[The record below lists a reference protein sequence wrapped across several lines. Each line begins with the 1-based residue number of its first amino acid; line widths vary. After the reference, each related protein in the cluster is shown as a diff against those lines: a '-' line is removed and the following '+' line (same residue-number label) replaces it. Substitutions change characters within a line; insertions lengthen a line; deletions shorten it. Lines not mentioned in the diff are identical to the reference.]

1 MEWNEENTQN
11 LLEMYH
17 ERLVLWNSRL
27 ADYKDRNKRRDALL
41 EISVSFGVE
50 KEEIEKKIRYLLS
63 HFAREVKK
71 EKDSEKSGN
80 GTVETY
86 KSKWFAYKLMEFLKD
101 KNKPIV
107 TQDSEGKRKRKEE
120 DSQEVETDDGEE
132 SLQVLEQSIDGS
144 ENEVGTTAQSQSKS
158 NSINI
163 VKSRGRKSMATN
175 LPIVNEAV
183 NLMRSITTKRAEKDE
198 FSLFGEQVAMKLRKI
213 VSPFARFSV
222 QNIIN
227 TVLFEAEMGKYDNPH
242 FINHSHPSTPQA
254 YPLQS
259 FNVAHN
265 SIPSPGHYPNTL
277 SGRSSTSTS
286 TINQDEDIHTLLL
299 TL

>member
-17 ERLVLWNSRL
+17 ERPVLWNSRL

-80 GTVETY
+80 GTEETY

-120 DSQEVETDDGEE
+120 DSQKVETDDGEE

-144 ENEVGTTAQSQSKS
+144 ENDVGTTAQPQPKS

-163 VKSRGRKSMATN
+163 VKSSGRKSLATN

-183 NLMRSITTKRAEKDE
+183 NLMRFITTKRAEKDE

-213 VSPFARFSV
+213 VAPFARFSV

-259 FNVAHN
+259 FNVAYN

-299 TL
+299 QL

>member
-1 MEWNEENTQN
+1 M
-11 LLEMYH
+11 
-17 ERLVLWNSRL
+17 
-27 ADYKDRNKRRDALL
+27 K
-41 EISVSFGVE
+41 
-50 KEEIEKKIRYLLS
+50 
-63 HFAREVKK
+63 
-71 EKDSEKSGN
+71 
-80 GTVETY
+80 
-86 KSKWFAYKLMEFLKD
+86 FLKD

-144 ENEVGTTAQSQSKS
+144 ENDVGTTAQSQSKS

-163 VKSRGRKSMATN
+163 VKSSGRKSMATN

-299 TL
+299 QL

>member
-17 ERLVLWNSRL
+17 ERPVLWNSRL

-107 TQDSEGKRKRKEE
+107 TQDSEVCI
-120 DSQEVETDDGEE
+120 SY
-132 SLQVLEQSIDGS
+132 LHC
-144 ENEVGTTAQSQSKS
+144 
-158 NSINI
+158 
-163 VKSRGRKSMATN
+163 SR
-175 LPIVNEAV
+175 
-183 NLMRSITTKRAEKDE
+183 
-198 FSLFGEQVAMKLRKI
+198 
-213 VSPFARFSV
+213 
-222 QNIIN
+222 
-227 TVLFEAEMGKYDNPH
+227 Y
-242 FINHSHPSTPQA
+242 FIHS
-254 YPLQS
+254 
-259 FNVAHN
+259 
-265 SIPSPGHYPNTL
+265 
-277 SGRSSTSTS
+277 
-286 TINQDEDIHTLLL
+286 
-299 TL
+299 

>member
-11 LLEMYH
+11 LLDMYH
-17 ERLVLWNSRL
+17 ERPVLWNSRL

-50 KEEIEKKIRYLLS
+50 KEEIKKKIRYLLS

-80 GTVETY
+80 GTEETY

-107 TQDSEGKRKRKEE
+107 TQDSEFQGKRKRKEE

-144 ENEVGTTAQSQSKS
+144 ENDVGTTAQSQSKS

-163 VKSRGRKSMATN
+163 VKSSGRKSMATN

-183 NLMRSITTKRAEKDE
+183 NLMRSITTKRAKRMN
-198 FSLFGEQVAMKLRKI
+198 FHCLVNKL
-213 VSPFARFSV
+213 
-222 QNIIN
+222 Q
-227 TVLFEAEMGKYDNPH
+227 
-242 FINHSHPSTPQA
+242 
-254 YPLQS
+254 
-259 FNVAHN
+259 
-265 SIPSPGHYPNTL
+265 
-277 SGRSSTSTS
+277 
-286 TINQDEDIHTLLL
+286 
-299 TL
+299 